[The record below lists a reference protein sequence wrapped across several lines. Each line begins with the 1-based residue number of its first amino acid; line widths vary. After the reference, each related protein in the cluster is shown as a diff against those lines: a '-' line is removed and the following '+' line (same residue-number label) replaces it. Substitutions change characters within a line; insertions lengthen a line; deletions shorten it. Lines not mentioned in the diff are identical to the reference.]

1 MEELR
6 SVIAK
11 NISSLRQAS
20 GMTQAELAQKLNLIM
35 NKACSPSYKDRYS
48 SSLEFIQALLKA
60 KAEPKK
66 LLDFF

>member
-1 MEELR
+1 MLNNDE
-6 SVIAK
+6 
-11 NISSLRQAS
+11 NITMFPYIEKKILCDK
-20 GMTQAELAQKLNLIM
+20 LARKINLVV

-60 KAEPKK
+60 KTEPKK